1 VPVRIAV
8 VRNPK
13 SGSAPDTSTLE
24 QALRAAGLSAEIL
37 DMPDEDEF
45 DRWIDRVAAEHDV
58 MAAAGGD
65 GTVSA
70 VAAGVARN
78 GKTLAVI
85 PTGTL
90 NHFARDAGISTE
102 LNEAVALLR
111 TGTPRTVDVGFVN
124 DRFFLNNVSIGSYPR
139 MVHAR
144 TELEDQGMSRHVAGL
159 VAVGQTWW
167 RLRSVS
173 AAITIDGREVMM
185 RRSPFIV
192 IGNGSYV
199 LSGFALGQREDLAG
213 NQLSLYV
220 APRAGRLG
228 SMSLPFRALLGRLE
242 RYEQFET
249 MSGREITITLGHHRV
264 FAGVDG
270 EVEELTSPL
279 RFQIKPNALQ
289 VVRP

>member
-1 VPVRIAV
+1 MPARIAV

-13 SGSAPDTSTLE
+13 SGSALDSSTLE
-24 QALRAAGLSAEIL
+24 QALRAAGISADIL
-37 DMPDEDEF
+37 DMPGEDEF
-45 DRWIDRVAAEHDV
+45 DRWIDRVTADHDV
-58 MAAAGGD
+58 IAAAGGD

-70 VAAGVARN
+70 VAAGVARS

-102 LNEAVALLR
+102 LNEAIALLR
-111 TGTPRTVDVGFVN
+111 TASARGVDIGYVN

-144 TELEDQGMSRHVAGL
+144 TELEDGGMSRRLAGMIAVA
-159 VAVGQTWW
+159 QTWW
-167 RLRSVS
+167 RLRSVT
-173 AAITIDGREVMM
+173 AAITIDGREVV

-199 LSGFALGQREDLAG
+199 LSGFALGQRDDLSG

-249 MSGREITITLGHHRV
+249 MSGKEITITLGHRKV
-264 FAGVDG
+264 FAGIDG
-270 EVEELTSPL
+270 EVAELDSPL
-279 RFQIKPNALQ
+279 RFTIHQNALQ

>member
-1 VPVRIAV
+1 MPPRIVV

-13 SGSAPDTSTLE
+13 SGSALDSSTLE
-24 QALRAAGLSAEIL
+24 QALRAGGINADIL
-37 DMPDEDEF
+37 DMPGENEF
-45 DRWIDRVAAEHDV
+45 DRWIDRVAADHDV
-58 MAAAGGD
+58 IAAAGGD

-102 LNEAVALLR
+102 LNEAIALLR
-111 TGTPRTVDVGFVN
+111 TVSARGVDVGYVN

-144 TELEDQGMSRHVAGL
+144 TELEDGGMSRRLAGVIAVA
-159 VAVGQTWW
+159 QTWW

-173 AAITIDGREVMM
+173 AAIGIDGLEVM

-199 LSGFALGQREDLAG
+199 LSGFALGQRDDLSA
-213 NQLSLYV
+213 NLLSLYV

-249 MSGREITITLGHHRV
+249 MSGREITIMLGRRKV

-270 EVEELTSPL
+270 EIEELDSPL
-279 RFQIKPNALQ
+279 RFRIHHNGLQ